1 LPYLKNSTPNWSQ
14 RGKIRNDVIPVLEKW
29 DNRIIDGL
37 FNLSNILKSYNE
49 ILNKSIENFKISEID
64 NLDKL
69 NLCKLYWK
77 YGLHKSFNIY
87 ISNNALKS
95 LIERLELW
103 KNKYAKMDVNK
114 KTIIIINKNIN
125 MIIIKRTNNN
135 YEYLLTKNDKYS

>member
-1 LPYLKNSTPNWSQ
+1 M
-14 RGKIRNDVIPVLEKW
+14 
-29 DNRIIDGL
+29 
-37 FNLSNILKSYNE
+37 
-49 ILNKSIENFKISEID
+49 
-64 NLDKL
+64 

-87 ISNNALKS
+87 ISNKGLKS

-135 YEYLLTKNDKYS
+135 YEYLINKK